1 MKQITIISGK
11 GGTGKTTLVASFAAL
26 AKNTVIA
33 DCDVDAPDLH
43 LLLHPEIVKR
53 EEFKGLKVAAID
65 KSKCIECG
73 ICEAACR
80 FHAISDN
87 ASGVDARDGDFFT
100 GVNAS
105 GVDARDGDFFTGVNA
120 SGVDARDGDFFTG
133 VNASGV
139 DARDGDFFTGV
150 NASGVDARD
159 GDFFTGVNAS
169 GVDARDGDFFTGV
182 TKSGY
187 AVNPAR
193 CEGCGVCVFVC
204 DQDAII
210 LTERVSGYA
219 FISKTKYGTMAHAQ
233 LNIAEEA
240 SGKLVTVVR
249 NNSQRVAE
257 EEGSDLI
264 LIDGSPGI
272 GCPVIASL
280 TGVDLALVVTE
291 PTMSGLHDLARI
303 LDVTQHFGIASVVCI
318 NKYDINEANSR
329 RITGFCQERGVM
341 IVRNIPYDPV
351 VTEAMV
357 AAMPVVEFSDGA
369 VSDAIREIWA
379 SIQ

>member
-26 AKNTVIA
+26 AGNLVIA

-53 EEFKGLKVAAID
+53 EEFKGLNIAAMD
-65 KSKCIECG
+65 KSRCTDCG
-73 ICEAACR
+73 MCAEACR
-80 FHAISDN
+80 FKAISDN
-87 ASGVDARDGDFFT
+87 ASGVDARD
-100 GVNAS
+100 
-105 GVDARDGDFFTGVNA
+105 R
-120 SGVDARDGDFFTG
+120 
-133 VNASGV
+133 
-139 DARDGDFFTGV
+139 
-150 NASGVDARD
+150 
-159 GDFFTGVNAS
+159 
-169 GVDARDGDFFTGV
+169 DFFTGV
-182 TKSGY
+182 TSGY
-187 AVNPAR
+187 VVNPTR

-219 FISKTKYGTMAHAQ
+219 FVSKTKYGTMVHAQ

-249 NNSQRVAE
+249 STAQRVAE

-291 PTMSGLHDLARI
+291 PTMSGLHDLERI
-303 LDVTQHFGIASVVCI
+303 LDVTRHFGITSVVCI

-329 RITGFCQERGVM
+329 RITEFCQERGVT

-369 VSDAIREIWA
+369 VSDAIKEIWA
-379 SIQ
+379 SIR

>member
-1 MKQITIISGK
+1 MRQITIISGK

-26 AKNTVIA
+26 AENIVIA

-43 LLLHPEIVKR
+43 LLLHPEIVKK
-53 EEFKGLKVAAID
+53 EEFKGLNVAAMD
-65 KSKCIECG
+65 KSKCTECG
-73 ICEAACR
+73 ICEEACR
-80 FHAISDN
+80 FKAISD
-87 ASGVDARDGDFFT
+87 
-100 GVNAS
+100 
-105 GVDARDGDFFTGVNA
+105 
-120 SGVDARDGDFFTG
+120 
-133 VNASGV
+133 
-139 DARDGDFFTGV
+139 
-150 NASGVDARD
+150 
-159 GDFFTGVNAS
+159 NAS

-187 AVNPAR
+187 AVNPTR

-249 NNSQRVAE
+249 SNAQRVAE

-291 PTMSGLHDLARI
+291 PTMSGLHDLERI
-303 LDVTQHFGIASVVCI
+303 LDVTRHFGIASVVCI

-329 RITGFCQERGVM
+329 RITEFCQERGVT

-369 VSDAIREIWA
+369 VSDAIKEIWA
-379 SIQ
+379 SIK

>member
-26 AKNTVIA
+26 AENIVIA

-53 EEFKGLKVAAID
+53 EEFKGLKVAAMD
-65 KSKCIECG
+65 KTKCIECG
-73 ICEAACR
+73 RCEEACR
-80 FHAISDN
+80 FKAISD
-87 ASGVDARDGDFFT
+87 
-100 GVNAS
+100 
-105 GVDARDGDFFTGVNA
+105 
-120 SGVDARDGDFFTG
+120 
-133 VNASGV
+133 
-139 DARDGDFFTGV
+139 
-150 NASGVDARD
+150 
-159 GDFFTGVNAS
+159 
-169 GVDARDGDFFTGV
+169 
-182 TKSGY
+182 TKFGY
-187 AVNPAR
+187 AVNPTR

-204 DQDAII
+204 DQDAIT
-210 LTERVSGYA
+210 LAERVSGYA

-249 NNSQRVAE
+249 NNAQRVAE
-257 EEGSDLI
+257 EEGSELI

-280 TGVDLALVVTE
+280 TGVDLALVITE
-291 PTMSGLHDLARI
+291 PTMSGLHDLERI
-303 LDVTQHFGIASVVCI
+303 LDVTRHFGIGSVVCI
-318 NKYDINEANSR
+318 NKYDINEENSK
-329 RITGFCQERGVM
+329 RIAEFCRERGVT

-369 VSDAIREIWA
+369 VSDAIKEIWA
-379 SIQ
+379 SIK

>member
-11 GGTGKTTLVASFAAL
+11 GGTGKTTLIASFAAL
-26 AKNTVIA
+26 AENTVIA

-43 LLLHPEIVKR
+43 LLLHPEIVTR
-53 EEFKGLKVAAID
+53 EEFKGLNVAAMD
-65 KSKCIECG
+65 KSKCTECG
-73 ICEAACR
+73 SCAEACR
-80 FHAISDN
+80 FKAISD
-87 ASGVDARDGDFFT
+87 T
-100 GVNAS
+100 G
-105 GVDARDGDFFTGVNA
+105 
-120 SGVDARDGDFFTG
+120 
-133 VNASGV
+133 
-139 DARDGDFFTGV
+139 
-150 NASGVDARD
+150 
-159 GDFFTGVNAS
+159 
-169 GVDARDGDFFTGV
+169 
-182 TKSGY
+182 SGY
-187 AVNPAR
+187 AVNPTR

-249 NNSQRVAE
+249 SNAQRVAE

-291 PTMSGLHDLARI
+291 PTMSGLHDLERI
-303 LDVTQHFGIASVVCI
+303 LDVTRHFGIRSVVCI

-329 RITGFCQERGVM
+329 RITEFCQERGVM

-379 SIQ
+379 SIK

>member
-100 GVNAS
+100 GV
-105 GVDARDGDFFTGVNA
+105 
-120 SGVDARDGDFFTG
+120 
-133 VNASGV
+133 
-139 DARDGDFFTGV
+139 
-150 NASGVDARD
+150 
-159 GDFFTGVNAS
+159 
-169 GVDARDGDFFTGV
+169 

-257 EEGSDLI
+257 EGSELI

>member
-26 AKNTVIA
+26 AGNLVIA

-43 LLLHPEIVKR
+43 LLLHPEIVKE
-53 EEFKGLKVAAID
+53 EEFKGLNVAAID

-73 ICEAACR
+73 ICAEACR
-80 FHAISDN
+80 FKAISD
-87 ASGVDARDGDFFT
+87 
-100 GVNAS
+100 
-105 GVDARDGDFFTGVNA
+105 
-120 SGVDARDGDFFTG
+120 
-133 VNASGV
+133 
-139 DARDGDFFTGV
+139 
-150 NASGVDARD
+150 
-159 GDFFTGVNAS
+159 
-169 GVDARDGDFFTGV
+169 

-187 AVNPAR
+187 AVNPTR

-204 DQDAII
+204 DSDAVV
-210 LTERVSGYA
+210 LTERISGHA

-249 NNSQRVAE
+249 NNAQRVAE

-280 TGVDLALVVTE
+280 TGVDLALVITE
-291 PTMSGLHDLARI
+291 PTMSGLHDLERI
-303 LDVTQHFGIASVVCI
+303 LDVTRHFGIASVVCI
-318 NKYDINEANSR
+318 NKYDINEENSR
-329 RITGFCQERGVM
+329 KIAGFCQERGVM
-341 IVRNIPYDPV
+341 IAGNIPYDPV

-369 VSDAIREIWA
+369 VSNAIKGIWE
-379 SIQ
+379 SIR

>member
-26 AKNTVIA
+26 AENIVIA

-43 LLLHPEIVKR
+43 LLLHPEIIKT
-53 EEFKGLKVAAID
+53 EEFEGLKVAEMD
-65 KSKCIECG
+65 KTKCIECG
-73 ICEAACR
+73 RCEEACR
-80 FHAISDN
+80 FKAISD
-87 ASGVDARDGDFFT
+87 T
-100 GVNAS
+100 G
-105 GVDARDGDFFTGVNA
+105 
-120 SGVDARDGDFFTG
+120 
-133 VNASGV
+133 
-139 DARDGDFFTGV
+139 
-150 NASGVDARD
+150 
-159 GDFFTGVNAS
+159 
-169 GVDARDGDFFTGV
+169 
-182 TKSGY
+182 SGY
-187 AVNPAR
+187 AVNPTR

-204 DQDAII
+204 DQDAIK
-210 LTERVSGYA
+210 LKERVSGYA

-240 SGKLVTVVR
+240 SGRLVTVVR
-249 NNSQRVAE
+249 NNAQRVAE
-257 EEGSDLI
+257 EEGSELI

-280 TGVDLALVVTE
+280 TGVDLALVITE
-291 PTMSGLHDLARI
+291 PTMSGLHDLERI

-329 RITGFCQERGVM
+329 VITEFCRARGVT
-341 IVRNIPYDPV
+341 IVRNIPYDPI

-369 VSDAIREIWA
+369 VSDAIKEIWA
-379 SIQ
+379 SIK

>member
-26 AKNTVIA
+26 AENIVIA

-53 EEFKGLKVAAID
+53 EEFKGLNVAVMD
-65 KSKCIECG
+65 KEKCIECG

-80 FHAISDN
+80 FKAISD
-87 ASGVDARDGDFFT
+87 T
-100 GVNAS
+100 E
-105 GVDARDGDFFTGVNA
+105 
-120 SGVDARDGDFFTG
+120 
-133 VNASGV
+133 
-139 DARDGDFFTGV
+139 
-150 NASGVDARD
+150 
-159 GDFFTGVNAS
+159 
-169 GVDARDGDFFTGV
+169 
-182 TKSGY
+182 SGY
-187 AVNPAR
+187 AVDPTR

-204 DQDAII
+204 DSDAIT
-210 LTERVSGYA
+210 LAERVSGQA

-249 NNSQRVAE
+249 NNAQRVAE

-280 TGVDLALVVTE
+280 TGVDMALVITE
-291 PTMSGLHDLARI
+291 PTMSGLHDLERI
-303 LDVTQHFGIASVVCI
+303 LNVTRHFGIASVVCI

-329 RITGFCQERGVM
+329 KITEFCQERGVT

-357 AAMPVVEFSDGA
+357 AAMPVVEFTDGE
-369 VSDAIREIWA
+369 VSDAIKEIWA
-379 SIQ
+379 SIR

>member
-26 AKNTVIA
+26 AGNLVIA

-53 EEFKGLKVAAID
+53 EEFKGLNVAAMD
-65 KSKCIECG
+65 KAKCTECG
-73 ICEAACR
+73 RCEEACR
-80 FHAISDN
+80 FKAISD
-87 ASGVDARDGDFFT
+87 T
-100 GVNAS
+100 G
-105 GVDARDGDFFTGVNA
+105 
-120 SGVDARDGDFFTG
+120 
-133 VNASGV
+133 
-139 DARDGDFFTGV
+139 
-150 NASGVDARD
+150 
-159 GDFFTGVNAS
+159 
-169 GVDARDGDFFTGV
+169 
-182 TKSGY
+182 SGY
-187 AVNPAR
+187 AVNPTR

-204 DQDAII
+204 DQDAIR
-210 LTERVSGYA
+210 LEERVSGHA

-249 NNSQRVAE
+249 NNAQRVAE
-257 EEGSDLI
+257 EEGSELI

-280 TGVDLALVVTE
+280 TGVDLALVITE
-291 PTMSGLHDLARI
+291 PTMSGLHDLERI
-303 LDVTQHFGIASVVCI
+303 LDVTRHFGIASVVCI

-329 RITGFCQERGVM
+329 KITEFCQARGVT

-369 VSDAIREIWA
+369 VSDAIKEIWA
-379 SIQ
+379 SIK